1 MLTHNVIFVKKTK
14 NASCTTHNNKCII
27 CAMRFKK
34 NMFRSKQERL
44 SQFKLCMY
52 RDTQWETEYIENL
65 KKKKLVSCP
74 FAFRKVKRP
83 FCCYGC
89 AYFYAP
95 FVIL

>member
-52 RDTQWETEYIENL
+52 RDTQWETE
-65 KKKKLVSCP
+65 
-74 FAFRKVKRP
+74 
-83 FCCYGC
+83 
-89 AYFYAP
+89 
-95 FVIL
+95 